1 MSEVLGRIGR
11 GLALTALGAVV
22 GAGLSVLHER
32 NKQQDIANAAVAD
45 VKANFRSM
53 LEEDGLGAFQPGILN
68 VDTEFPGQR
77 GALISPE
84 LPIRKGWVDL
94 KVGSCTLKQ
103 VTVIFEAAD
112 ADSLFAPHNFTF
124 DPSVDGIALYR
135 SSRQHAESFTD
146 YKSFTR
152 RALELDKG
160 LAGTDPSAEDYC
172 GAMQRAY

>member
-1 MSEVLGRIGR
+1 MNEAWGRIGR
-11 GLALTALGAVV
+11 GLALTTLGAVV
-22 GAGLSVLHER
+22 GAGLSVLYER
-32 NKQQDIANAAVAD
+32 DKQQDIANAAVAD
-45 VKANFRSM
+45 VNANFRSM

-77 GALISPE
+77 GALVSPE

-103 VTVIFEAAD
+103 VTVIFDTKD
-112 ADSLFAPHNFTF
+112 AESLFAPHNFAF

-135 SSRQHAESFTD
+135 SSTHDESFTD
-146 YKSFTR
+146 YKSFTK

-160 LAGTDPSAEDYC
+160 SAGTNPSAEDYC
-172 GAMQRAY
+172 EVMQRVY

>member
-1 MSEVLGRIGR
+1 MSEVLRRIGR
-11 GLALTALGAVV
+11 GLALAALGAVV
-22 GAGLSVLHER
+22 GAGLSVLYER

-45 VKANFRSM
+45 VNANFRSM

-94 KVGSCTLKQ
+94 TVGSCTLKQ
-103 VTVIFEAAD
+103 VAVIFDTED
-112 ADSLFAPHNFTF
+112 ADSIFAPHDFTF

-135 SSRQHAESFTD
+135 THDESFTD

-152 RALELDKG
+152 RALELDES
-160 LAGTDPSAEDYC
+160 LAGTNPSAEDLC
-172 GAMQRAY
+172 EVMQPV

>member
-11 GLALTALGAVV
+11 GLALTTLGAVL
-22 GAGLSVLHER
+22 GAGLSVLYER

-45 VKANFRSM
+45 VNANFRSM

-103 VTVIFEAAD
+103 VSVIFDTKD
-112 ADSLFAPHNFTF
+112 AESLFAPHDFTF

-135 SSRQHAESFTD
+135 SSTHDESFTD
-146 YKSFTR
+146 YKSFTK
-152 RALELDKG
+152 RALELNKS
-160 LAGTDPSAEDYC
+160 LAATNPSTEDYC
-172 GAMQRAY
+172 RAMQRVY